1 MLTIP
6 GLPVPGHLAHALGLL
21 TLLPRG
27 APGYARRVA
36 PAEAISHFE
45 FWPRW
50 LFYLPLVAYWA
61 GRAVRHGSITLPTA
75 ANPGIETGGLCGE
88 SKSAILDRVEGDA
101 RAAIAPYTVAVA
113 GEALSRGAVGK
124 LGWPLVVKPDI
135 GCNGAG
141 VRLVRDAAA
150 LRTALG
156 SFPRDTLVLVQ
167 AFAPGPGEA
176 GVFYVRAPGEACGR
190 ITSLTLKHAPSV
202 VGDGRSTLR
211 ALVLAHKRAGQVPH
225 LYLPRFRDRLG
236 CVVPAG
242 ETVPLVFAGN
252 HCKGSVF
259 RDGAAMITP
268 ELTARIDAFARALP
282 GFRFGRIDLRYPSDA
297 ALRAGRD
304 LLVLE
309 VNGVGSE
316 ATHIWD
322 GTCSLRDAYRAQFAH
337 HRMAWELGRA
347 MRVRGHAPS
356 GVRAVLRAWRRQR
369 RLMAAYPPG
378 D

>member
-1 MLTIP
+1 MSF
-6 GLPVPGHLAHALGLL
+6 
-21 TLLPRG
+21 
-27 APGYARRVA
+27 APGSSSPFLLQGRRTEAAARRA
-36 PAEAISHFE
+36 SPGEPISFFE

-50 LFYLPLVAYWA
+50 LFYLPVVAHWTA
-61 GRAVRHGSITLPTA
+61 RAVRHGSITLPTA

-88 SKSAILDRVEGDA
+88 SKSAILDQVEGEA
-101 RAAIAPYTVAVA
+101 RAAVAPYTTVVA
-113 GEALSRGAVGK
+113 GSTLDGEAVQALR
-124 LGWPLVVKPDI
+124 WPLVVKPDI

-141 VRLVRDAAA
+141 VRLVHDLAA
-150 LRTALG
+150 LRAAAD
-156 SFPRDTLVLVQ
+156 SFPRGVRLVVQ
-167 AFAPGPGEA
+167 AYVPYPGEA
-176 GVFYVRAPGEACGR
+176 GVFYVRGPGEERGR
-190 ITSLTLKHAPSV
+190 ITSLTLKHSPAV

-211 ALVLAHKRAGQVPH
+211 ALVLAHPRAGRVPQ
-225 LYLPRFRDRLG
+225 LYLPRLEGKLDW
-236 CVVPAG
+236 VAPDG

-259 RDGAAMITP
+259 RNGAASVTP
-268 ELTARIDAFARALP
+268 QLTARIDAFARAIP
-282 GFRFGRIDLRYPSDA
+282 EFRFGRIDLRYKSDA

-322 GTCSLRDAYRAQFAH
+322 GACSLRDAYRSQFAH
-337 HRMAWELGRA
+337 HRMAWEIGRA
-347 MRVRGHAPS
+347 MRARGHAPS
-356 GVRAVLRAWRRQR
+356 GVRALWRAWRRQK